1 MRVHCP
7 DCRTPFDV
15 PPDSDEVE
23 CPHCGNGFSVVAEAP
38 TLTHGPAAQPE
49 STDSSAGTGPRIRIY
64 CPECR
69 KELTLPRGQPYGN
82 CPACGA
88 DLEAD
93 QADETVTAADDDLH
107 TARTMPTAR
116 TAATQGYDEPAEEA
130 REWLEI
136 HLADKYQIR
145 EFVARGGMGAIYKA
159 RQLQPSRDVALKVML
174 SGAFASPAQRKRF
187 EREAQAIAQLN
198 HPAIVPVYEYGEV
211 GGQPYFT
218 MEYVE
223 GLDLATFCHVNDLGR
238 HEVARLM
245 VRVCDAVHYA
255 HEHGVIHRD
264 LKPGN
269 IIVDEMR
276 RPRILDFGLSRPTA
290 DSAEQFSML
299 TATGDFLGTPR
310 YMAPEQT
317 IGRPEAVDRRTD
329 IYALGVMLY
338 ELLCGIL
345 PYPLD
350 HARGL
355 EVFELIRHAEPIRPG
370 ALHENFSRDLEI
382 ILLKAIEKEKER
394 RYQTAEAL
402 AEDLENFLADRPI
415 NARPATLGYRLRK
428 WGWRNRRVLTPVFI
442 SGVILVV
449 LVGIFSGRIARL
461 VERVRDLG
469 RSVETRESELKG
481 FLAGAE
487 SGRARVEELIDSGE
501 WQRALFGAE
510 FFAENLPDE
519 AGVGDLPLLVRR
531 RAEDAVAEQLG
542 EFQAALRNQDYETAR
557 TYAEELAGLSAALPA
572 QFDELRSRAAGP
584 AEDYAGRC
592 WRDLRAAV
600 ERSYTPEDATARIR
614 QFLHALPQNPH
625 EEEARQLLE
634 EMQEKTPEFYLA
646 RHEDATLRALQSYQ
660 WETAADVLRSAG
672 QLLDQNEVP
681 EATDWRRRFGELRA
695 RLNSVIRADTVNQ
708 LALLRRLEAHGAF
721 LKDLVFSADGDR
733 LVSVALQS
741 PAKVWN
747 TEDWSVVHSLEY
759 EGEASAGALSP
770 DGNTLALGTR
780 EGRIMLWS
788 LADGELLTSLRGDGG
803 RVKDLMFLP
812 RGDTLI
818 ASHRTAVSAWNV
830 SSGTALEE
838 PTFPGQAPAALS
850 PDGRVLAAAQGE
862 AGIAFW
868 NNETGRREQLLEVAG
883 PRLVEFS
890 PDGSTLAVIHR
901 PEDSEQPVGRL
912 WDVGSESWQ
921 AEFTPSRVRVL
932 TMLFSPDGRM
942 LATVTGGV
950 EQKFVAFWSVP
961 DGRDLGRLE
970 LDDTPW
976 TAAIRPD
983 CRQLVVGHNNGRISV
998 WGLPGGAN
1006 EGAAVERTDR

>member
-23 CPHCGNGFSVVAEAP
+23 CPQCGNHFSVVAEAP
-38 TLTHGPAAQPE
+38 TLTHAPEGHSDTPAP
-49 STDSSAGTGPRIRIY
+49 SGPRVRIY

-69 KELTLPRGQPYGN
+69 KELTLPRGEPYGN

-88 DLEAD
+88 DLEGD
-93 QADETVTAADDDLH
+93 QGDETVTAAGDDLH

-136 HLADKYQIR
+136 HLADKYTIR

-159 RQLQPSRDVALKVML
+159 HQLQPSRDVALKVML

-238 HEVARLM
+238 HEIARLM

-290 DSAEQFSML
+290 DSPEQFSML

-355 EVFELIRHAEPIRPG
+355 EVFELIRHAEPIKPG
-370 ALHENFSRDLEI
+370 ALHENFPRDLEI
-382 ILLKAIEKEKER
+382 ILLKAIEKEKQR

-428 WGWRNRRVLTPVFI
+428 WGWRNRRVLTPVLI
-442 SGVILVV
+442 SGVILVA
-449 LVGIFSGRIARL
+449 LIFIFSGRIARL

-501 WQRALFGAE
+501 WRRALFGAE

-531 RAEDAVAEQLG
+531 RAEDAVAERIAG
-542 EFQAALRNQDYETAR
+542 FRNALREQDYEAAR
-557 TYAEELAGLSAALPA
+557 NHAEDLVELSAALPA
-572 QFDELRSRAAGP
+572 QFDALRSRAAGP
-584 AEDYAGRC
+584 AEEYAERC
-592 WRDLRAAV
+592 WQDLRAAV
-600 ERSYTPEDATARIR
+600 ERSYTTEDATARIR
-614 QFLHALPQNPH
+614 TFLDVLPQNPH
-625 EEEARQLLE
+625 AEEARQLLE
-634 EMQEKTPEFYLA
+634 EMQDKPSEFYLA
-646 RHEDATLRALQSYQ
+646 RHEDAALRALQSYQ
-660 WETAADVLRSAG
+660 WETAAEVLRSAG
-672 QLLDQNEVP
+672 DMLDEHEVP
-681 EATDWRRRFGELRA
+681 DATDWRRRFGALRA
-695 RLNSVIRADTVNQ
+695 RLDSVIKPDTVNRM
-708 LALLRRLEAHGAF
+708 ALIRRLEAHGAF

-733 LVSVALQS
+733 LVSVALQP

-747 TEDWSVVHSLEY
+747 TENWSLLHALKY
-759 EGEASAGALSP
+759 EGEASTAALTP

-780 EGRIMLWS
+780 EGGVMLWS
-788 LADGELLTSLRGDGG
+788 LADGELLTSLRGEGG

-812 RGDTLI
+812 GGETLI
-818 ASHRTAVSAWNV
+818 VSHRTAVSVWDVPSA
-830 SSGTALEE
+830 APLEE
-838 PTFPGQAPAALS
+838 PAFSGQAPAALS
-850 PDGRVLAAAQGE
+850 PDGRVLAAALGE
-862 AGIAFW
+862 TGIAFW
-868 NNETGRREQLLEVAG
+868 GTETGRQERLLEVAG
-883 PRLVEFS
+883 PRLLEFS
-890 PDGSTLAVIHR
+890 PDGSTVAVIHR
-901 PEDSEQPVGRL
+901 PEDSEPPVGRL
-912 WDVGSESWQ
+912 WDVGSRSWT

-932 TMLFSPDGRM
+932 TMFFSPDGRM

-970 LDDTPW
+970 LDHTPW
-976 TAAIRPD
+976 TAAIAPR
-983 CRQLVVGHNNGRISV
+983 CRQLIVGHNNGRISV
-998 WGLPGGAN
+998 WSLPARAN
-1006 EGAAVERTDR
+1006 EDAAVEQTDR